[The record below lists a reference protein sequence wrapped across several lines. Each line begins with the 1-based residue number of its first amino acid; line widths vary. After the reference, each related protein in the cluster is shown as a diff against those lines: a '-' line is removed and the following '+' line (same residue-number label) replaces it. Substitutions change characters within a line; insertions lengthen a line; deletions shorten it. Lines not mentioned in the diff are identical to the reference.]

1 VTDRVTDDAAAAAPR
16 SRRPVAIV
24 HPLRV
29 ELDDAREALD
39 RWSRETGSPSPA
51 IVETTAD
58 SPGTAQARQAVADGA
73 DLVLAWGGDG
83 TVTAVAEGLV
93 GCGVPLGVIPG
104 GTGNLLCRNLG
115 IPLDLRDAAHVALAG
130 TERLIDVV
138 EIGLGGRATI
148 STVIAG
154 IGLDAVLIDA
164 DETLKKFIGPTAYVV
179 NTAKAVTHKKM
190 RVGVAVDGGE
200 PRWFTA
206 RSVMVAN
213 VGGLIGG
220 LDVVPESDAS
230 DGLLHVVVLPLNSPL
245 DWARTAARL
254 ATRRGGHDSSRTH
267 LTGTSAWVV
276 TSTEQPRQVDGD
288 VVEPG
293 RRMQARVRPASLLV
307 RVPR

>member
-1 VTDRVTDDAAAAAPR
+1 VTTADTV
-16 SRRPVAIV
+16 RRIAHPVAIL

-29 ELDDAREALD
+29 DPDDARESLD
-39 RWSRETGSPSPA
+39 RWAADCGVPSPT
-51 IVETTAD
+51 IIETTAD
-58 SPGTAQARQAVADGA
+58 SPGSAQARQAVANGA
-73 DLVLAWGGDG
+73 DLVVAWGGDG
-83 TVTAVAEGLV
+83 TVTSVAEGLV
-93 GCGVPLGVIPG
+93 GCGVPLGIIPG

-115 IPLDLRDAAHVALAG
+115 IPLTLRDAGHIAFGGA
-130 TERLIDVV
+130 ERLIDVV

-164 DETLKKFIGPTAYVV
+164 DETLKRVFGPTAYVV

-190 RVGVAVDGGE
+190 RVGVAIDGGE
-200 PRWFTA
+200 PRWYTA

-230 DGLLHVVVLPLNSPL
+230 DGLLHVVVLPLDSPL
-245 DWARTAARL
+245 DWARTAGRL
-254 ATRRGGHDSSRTH
+254 ALRRGGHDSSRIH

-276 TSTEQPRQVDGD
+276 TTTDQPRQVDGD

>member
-1 VTDRVTDDAAAAAPR
+1 MTDAAQ
-16 SRRPVAIV
+16 RPVAV
-24 HPLRV
+24 VNPTKVDV
-29 ELDDAREALD
+29 EVARARLT
-39 RWSRETGSPSPA
+39 RWASRAGIPTPSL
-51 IVETTAD
+51 VETTPE
-58 SPGTAQARQAVADGA
+58 SSGSAQARQAVAQGA

-83 TVTAVAEGLV
+83 TVTSVAEGLV
-93 GCGVPLGVIPG
+93 GCGVPLGIIPG

-115 IPLDLRDAAHVALAG
+115 IPLDLDDAGAVAFLG
-130 TERLIDVV
+130 SERLIDVV

-164 DETLKKFIGPTAYVV
+164 DENLKKAIGPTAYVV
-179 NTAKAVTHKKM
+179 NAAKALTHKKM

-230 DGLLHVVVLPLNSPL
+230 DGLLHVVVLPLDTPL
-245 DWARTAARL
+245 DWARTASRL
-254 ATRRGGHDSSRTH
+254 ALRRGGHDSSRIH

-293 RRMQARVRPASLLV
+293 RRMQARVRSASLLV
-307 RVPR
+307 RVPHGPLSSG

>member
-1 VTDRVTDDAAAAAPR
+1 VTGASTA
-16 SRRPVAIV
+16 VAVV
-24 HPLRV
+24 HPLKAGGVRGATERLSAWADSLGVPAPRV
-29 ELDDAREALD
+29 
-39 RWSRETGSPSPA
+39 
-51 IVETTAD
+51 VETTAD
-58 SPGTAQARQAVADGA
+58 SPGTEQARAAVAEGA

-83 TVTAVAEGLV
+83 TVTAVATGLL
-93 GCGVPLGVIPG
+93 GTGVPLGILPA
-104 GTGNLLCRNLG
+104 GTGNLLARNVDVPLG
-115 IPLDLRDAAHVALAG
+115 LAAAVEVAFTG
-130 TERLIDVV
+130 VDRLIDTV
-138 EIGLGGRATI
+138 EIGLGGRVVT
-148 STVIAG
+148 STVMAG

-179 NTAKAVTHKKM
+179 NTAKALTHKKM

-307 RVPR
+307 RVSR